1 MQTAKP
7 KTAAALLLLAV
18 LLSPL
23 LAAAAQ
29 DTEARPPEGDTP
41 PSVLLVTLGTTRADR
56 LGCSGHD
63 AAKTPALDGLA
74 AGGARFERAYAH
86 VPQTLP
92 AHASILTGL
101 LPFEHGIHID
111 GRAALGEGP
120 STLAERFGRRGYRT
134 AGFASALVLEESFG
148 LARGFEIF
156 DDTLE
161 SSPDRKSVMLE
172 RKADAAASAAL
183 AWLETDDT
191 RPFFCWVHFRD
202 ANAPHRPPR
211 GVKAEDPYD
220 AELAFVDSQ
229 LARLLAWAAE
239 AAPEALVVVVG
250 DHGESLGEHG
260 EQNHGMLTNEAALR
274 VPLLVS
280 FPGRVE
286 AGRTITQPVG
296 QVDIVPT
303 VAALLGWPAVEGASG
318 RSLAGLL
325 AGEQQPGEAV
335 AFESELGARQ
345 FGLSPLHGV
354 LLEVEEKDGAVELW
368 KLVHSSE
375 PELYRLDTDP
385 GEEHNLFETEARRA
399 ASMTAALER
408 VRARP
413 LHPAGTGEPDM
424 DVTTNLAG
432 IVETVPGPDPRPRPV
447 GDAAHP
453 RTGLGAMEDFE
464 LARRQAHIGN
474 AVGVV
479 EPLGR
484 VAAAFPRSVW
494 IQTLYASVKIR
505 LRGAEESL
513 AILGQALEIDDNF
526 DPAHHAMAR
535 TMVALRD
542 PEMAMAHL
550 QIAVELRPTNF
561 RARLM
566 LAQSFL
572 QQRAFAEA
580 LEEYRQ
586 ITLLRPDD
594 PHSWWNYGRQ
604 LQNQKQWE
612 TLSAALQE
620 GIVHCRDDLNLTN
633 YCSWILAT
641 SPLAEGRNGELA
653 FELARRNAT
662 ATERG
667 DPNVLDSLAAAQA
680 EMGLFEEAA
689 ATAEEALKAARLRR
703 MRSIETAITGRKR
716 RYESGQPYR
725 LPR

>member
-1 MQTAKP
+1 MHTAKP
-7 KTAAALLLLAV
+7 KRPAALLSVALFLG
-18 LLSPL
+18 SPSL
-23 LAAAAQ
+23 TAAQ
-29 DTEARPPEGDTP
+29 DSAAGTP
-41 PSVLLVTLGTTRADR
+41 PAERPASVLLVTLGTTRADR
-56 LGCSGHD
+56 LGCYGHEG
-63 AAKTPALDGLA
+63 AETPALDGLA

-92 AHASILTGL
+92 AHASLMTGL

-111 GRAALGEGP
+111 GRAALGDGP
-120 STLAERFGRRGYRT
+120 TTLAERFAARGYRT
-134 AGFASALVLEESFG
+134 GGFASALVLERSFG
-148 LARGFEIF
+148 LARGFEVF

-161 SSPDRKSVMLE
+161 ASPDRKSVMLE
-172 RKADAAASAAL
+172 RKADAAADAAL
-183 AWLETDDT
+183 AWLREDDE

-211 GVKAEDPYD
+211 GSELEDPYD
-220 AELAFVDSQ
+220 GELAFVDSQ
-229 LARLLAWAAE
+229 LARLLAWADE
-239 AAPEALVVVVG
+239 AAPDALVIAVG

-260 EQNHGMLTNEAALR
+260 EQHHGMLVNEAALR
-274 VPLLVS
+274 IPLVVR

-286 AGRTITQPVG
+286 PGLTVPGAAG
-296 QVDIVPT
+296 QVDLVPT
-303 VAALLGWPAVEGASG
+303 VGALLGWPAGAATSG

-325 AGEQQPGEAV
+325 AGEDAPGAAI
-335 AFESELGARQ
+335 AFESELAARQ
-345 FGLSPLHGV
+345 FGLGPLHGV
-354 LLEVEEKDGAVELW
+354 LVELEEEDGTRGLW
-368 KLVHSSE
+368 KLVRSSTH
-375 PELYRLDTDP
+375 ELFRVDTDP
-385 GEEHNLFETEARRA
+385 GEEHDLFESRPERAEALVA
-399 ASMTAALER
+399 VLER

-413 LHPAGTGEPDM
+413 LHEAGTAEPDM
-424 DVTTNLAG
+424 LVTTNLAG
-432 IVETVPGPDPRPRPV
+432 IVDAVPGPDPMPRPV
-447 GDAAHP
+447 GDAPHP

-474 AVGVV
+474 AVGVN

-484 VAAAFPRSVW
+484 VAAAFPDSPWV
-494 IQTLYASVKIR
+494 QTLYASVKIR

-513 AILGQALEIDDNF
+513 VILGRALELDDDF

-550 QIAVELRPTNF
+550 QIAVELRPANF

-566 LAQSFL
+566 LAQRFL

-586 ITLLRPDD
+586 ITLMRPQEAT
-594 PHSWWNYGRQ
+594 SWWNYSRQ
-604 LQNQKQWE
+604 LQNQRQWAE
-612 TLSAALQE
+612 LSTVLQE
-620 GIVHCRDDLNLTN
+620 GAALCPEDLNLTN

-641 SPLAEGRNGELA
+641 NPLEEGRNGELA
-653 FELARRNAT
+653 FELARRNAE
-662 ATERG
+662 ATEHT

-689 ATAEEALKAARLRR
+689 ATAEAALLAARQRR
-703 MRSIETAITGRKR
+703 MRSIETAIQNRKR
-716 RYESGQPYR
+716 LYESGRPFR